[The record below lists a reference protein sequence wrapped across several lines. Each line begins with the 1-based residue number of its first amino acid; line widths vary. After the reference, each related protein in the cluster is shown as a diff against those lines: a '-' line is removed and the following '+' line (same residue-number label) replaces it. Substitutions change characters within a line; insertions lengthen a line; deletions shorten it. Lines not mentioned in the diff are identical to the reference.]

1 MVDHAATTTTDRGS
15 PVLER
20 LAARGWEFDFL
31 QAVWL
36 LERLDDGASRVGGR
50 EPAAGETIRFRPDVS
65 LGFPATDVRRV
76 AVRRG
81 AGGGDRYHL
90 DVTFMG
96 LYGVSTPL
104 PLHYAIG
111 ILRSVDPYTPSPAP
125 AAEPQPAGPGA
136 RTATDSNPVRDF
148 LDLLHHRLVSLFYRG
163 MVKYRYD
170 LTFGLPDRGVIT
182 DYLLW
187 LTGHSPEA
195 NARVVGV
202 DPIRMIRYAGILTQ
216 HPRSAATLEGMLS
229 DYWDGLPVDVES
241 FVGRWVAL
249 GAADLN
255 RIGRLN
261 SSLGADLTVG
271 EQVYDLSGAFRVRVG
286 PVDWA
291 TYLAFLPDGAAHA
304 RTRSLVRL
312 YAADPLS
319 FSVEVRLHANQ
330 VPPARLASDEA
341 AGRLGYTSWVRTEEV
356 RATSVIFDE
365 SSLRP
370 MRVEEQ

>member
-1 MVDHAATTTTDRGS
+1 MVDHAVATTKDRGS

-20 LAARGWEFDFL
+20 LATRGWEFDFL

-249 GAADLN
+249 GPADLN
-255 RIGRLN
+255 RIGRMN

>member
-136 RTATDSNPVRDF
+136 RMATDSNPVRDF

-249 GAADLN
+249 GPADLN
-255 RIGRLN
+255 RIGRMN

>member
-1 MVDHAATTTTDRGS
+1 MVDHAVATTKDRGS

-20 LAARGWEFDFL
+20 LATRGWEFDFL

-111 ILRSVDPYTPSPAP
+111 ILRSVDPYTPLPAP

>member
-1 MVDHAATTTTDRGS
+1 MVDHAVATTKDRGS

-20 LAARGWEFDFL
+20 LATRGWEFDFL

-136 RTATDSNPVRDF
+136 RMATDSNPVRDF

-249 GAADLN
+249 GPADLN
-255 RIGRLN
+255 RIGRMN

-356 RATSVIFDE
+356 GATSVIFDE